1 MMSKEYEYKLEIKP
15 LLAQLK
21 CSCDM
26 YQVDSYSRKSLDANK
41 FEHFKQ
47 EGHQAINT
55 MVVQEENQE

>member
-1 MMSKEYEYKLEIKP
+1 MSEKIKIEEIQIKP

-21 CSCDM
+21 CSCDK

-55 MVVQEENQE
+55 MQEETP

>member
-1 MMSKEYEYKLEIKP
+1 MSENIELPEIEIKP

-21 CSCDM
+21 CSCDL
-26 YQVDSYSRKSLDANK
+26 YQVDSYSRKSLDVNK

-55 MVVQEENQE
+55 MQEETP